1 MLERPQG
8 GMRWEVVGFSD
19 ELWKKWKVV
28 EENTCAAGKLIHA
41 QTVE

>member
-1 MLERPQG
+1 MECLQG
-8 GMRWEVVGFSD
+8 GMKWEVVGFTD

-28 EENTCAAGKLIHA
+28 EENVRATGKPIRA